1 MSRYR
6 TIIGL
11 SLVLLVGY
19 STTWAAEPPPR
30 QMLAGQYLRTA
41 TALLETRSV
50 NIRALQDAV
59 FLLQQATDLDP
70 DNVEIWRTLLELID
84 FQDRPEDDPLRQTVL
99 EHIAQLDPN
108 DDVVQLRL
116 INTSIAQLQTVQ
128 ERIEAYEQLL
138 SPQNRAELGDAVTS
152 RLALDLALLLS
163 RNNDVQEY
171 SKWVGE
177 AVAADPSNRAAVAEA
192 AGFFRMNVE
201 DAFAEAELLTSL
213 MLADPTEVITQV
225 SLAQLLLDHGAHA
238 AADRIYGVTEDTFE
252 AGGSFAPSGM
262 LADRAV
268 AQWGRGHAQAALQ
281 TIRSRQ
287 DQADLMFRQRVR
299 QQNPELTRLE
309 LARMKAPV
317 AATLATIR
325 AAIHN
330 RLGDD
335 QIESSL
341 LGVQMAYRAEIGRL
355 RGAEN
360 PDANALLDRNLQAAW
375 VLVWLDGDMD
385 LVTSFL
391 DNAKAALGEKG
402 LNPSA
407 QSRFDGWIALRRGE
421 LDQAIALMETNA
433 EDDLAAQLGLAVAH
447 LRKGNRSDGAGGLL
461 RVARAQP
468 GSLIGVWAADLLA
481 ELIGRRLKP
490 AELDPQAERFT
501 QLIDSIP
508 LVYDRFPLEP
518 SLAVELR
525 VVPVKGTFKPY
536 EPVIVNL
543 EITNKAP
550 FPLAIDNGGPIQAR
564 IVLIPTIQIARDLRV
579 SQLEPIVVDIDRR
592 LRLEPRQTL
601 VVPVDLR
608 RTGINDLLN
617 TMHPLRG
624 ASLKIRAIS
633 NFWVP
638 KKGVIRPGV
647 LGIETEL
654 RQPIRVD
661 GVRLTQL
668 WLEQAIS
675 AAIAPDS
682 ADDLATMALLS
693 RLALVLQPDQ
703 VTPELIQLVRESVD
717 ALVEGFAKID
727 SISQAWLLTV
737 LPPIGLM
744 ESMMVM
750 ARKSPDKYVRI
761 SYLLYHVTDRSDPM
775 LDAAR
780 RSDDP
785 DLRFAADIVEAAI
798 DRAQAA
804 SGQ

>member
-1 MSRYR
+1 MSRHR

-11 SLVLLVGY
+11 SLGLLVGY
-19 STTWAAEPPPR
+19 STTWAADAPPR
-30 QMLAGQYLRTA
+30 QLLAGQYLRTA
-41 TALLETRSV
+41 MILMETNSV
-50 NIRALQDAV
+50 NIQSLQDAV
-59 FLLQQATDLDP
+59 FLLQQATNLDP
-70 DNVEIWRTLLELID
+70 DNAEIWRTLLELLD
-84 FQDRPEDDPLRQTVL
+84 LQDRSEDDQLRQTVL

-116 INTSIAQLQTVQ
+116 INTSIAQRQTLQ

-138 SPQNRAELGDAVTS
+138 SAQNRAELGAAITS

-163 RNNDVQEY
+163 RNNDVQGY
-171 SKWVGE
+171 SNWVGE

-192 AGFFRMNVE
+192 AGFFRMNVT

-213 MLADPTEVITQV
+213 MLADPAEVVTQV
-225 SLAQLLLDHGAHA
+225 SLAQLLLDHGAHT
-238 AADRIYGVTEDTFE
+238 AADRIYGVSEDTFE

-268 AQWGRGHAQAALQ
+268 AQWGRGHVQAALQ

-287 DQADLMFRQRVR
+287 DQADVMFRQRVR

-341 LGVQMAYRAEIGRL
+341 LGVQMAYQAEIGQL

-360 PDANALLDRNLQAAW
+360 PDASALLDRYLQAAW
-375 VLVWLDGDMD
+375 VLVWLDGDME
-385 LVTSFL
+385 LVTIFL
-391 DNAKAALGEKG
+391 DNAKETLGENG

-421 LDQAIALMETNA
+421 LDQAIALLETHA
-433 EDDLAAQLGLAVAH
+433 EDDLAAQLGLALAQ
-447 LRKGNRSDGAGGLL
+447 LRKGNRPDGAGGLL

-481 ELIGRRLKP
+481 ELIGRRLTP
-490 AELDPQAERFT
+490 AELDPQAEQLT

-508 LVYDRFPLEP
+508 LVYDRFPRDP
-518 SLAVELR
+518 SLAFALR
-525 VVPVKGTFKPY
+525 VVPVKNTFKPY
-536 EPVIVNL
+536 EPVIINL
-543 EITNKAP
+543 EITNHAP
-550 FPLAIDNGGPIQAR
+550 FPLAIDNGGPIRAR
-564 IVLIPTIQIARDLRV
+564 VVLIPTMQIARDLRV
-579 SQLEPIVVDIDRR
+579 SQLAPIVVDIDRR

-601 VVPVDLR
+601 VVPIDLR

-617 TMHPLRG
+617 NMHPMRG
-624 ASLKIRAIS
+624 ALLRIRAIS

-638 KKGVIRPGV
+638 KEGVIRPGV
-647 LGIETEL
+647 LGTESKL

-661 GVRLTQL
+661 GVRLTQP
-668 WLEQAIS
+668 WVEHAIS
-675 AAIAPDS
+675 AAIAPAS
-682 ADDLATMALLS
+682 TDDLATMALLS

-703 VTPELIQLVRESVD
+703 AAPELIQLVRESVQ
-717 ALVEGFAKID
+717 ALAEGFAKID
-727 SISQAWLLTV
+727 SISQAWLLAV

-744 ESMMVM
+744 EPMMAM
-750 ARKSPDKYVRI
+750 ARKSPDKYVQI
-761 SYLLYHVTDRSDPM
+761 SYLLYHVTDPSDPM
-775 LDAAR
+775 LDAAK

-785 DLRFAADIVEAAI
+785 DIRSAADVVEAAI
-798 DRAQAA
+798 KRAQAA